1 MRDDLMEIRI
11 HGRGG
16 QGNVVAAY
24 LLAEA
29 AIEAELFAQA
39 FPFFG
44 AERRGAPVTAFV
56 RFAKFPFKRRSAIE
70 HPWALIVQDSHL
82 LNLPE
87 TTQGFDPNGILIVNT
102 GRTKEVTGAY
112 SGKTIA
118 FPATAMAEEMLGR
131 PIPNVALIAALMG
144 ALNLFPL
151 EGLEKALKR
160 RFPDAIAEKN
170 MAMAKQSYELG
181 GKLYAST

>member
-1 MRDDLMEIRI
+1 MRADLMETRI

-29 AIEAELFAQA
+29 AIEAEFFAQA

-56 RFAKFPFKRRSAIE
+56 RFSKEPFKRRSAID
-70 HPWALIVQDSHL
+70 HPQALIVQDPHL

-87 TTQGFDPNGILIVNT
+87 TMQGFDRNGILIANT
-102 GRTKEVTGAY
+102 GRKKEVTSAY
-112 SGKTIA
+112 PGKTIA

-131 PIPNVALIAALMG
+131 PIPNVALIAAFMG

-151 EGLEKALKR
+151 EGLEKALMR
-160 RFPDAIAEKN
+160 RFPKSIAEKN
-170 MAMAKQSYELG
+170 MALAKKSYELG

>member
-1 MRDDLMEIRI
+1 
-11 HGRGG
+11 
-16 QGNVVAAY
+16 
-24 LLAEA
+24 
-29 AIEAELFAQA
+29 
-39 FPFFG
+39 
-44 AERRGAPVTAFV
+44 
-56 RFAKFPFKRRSAIE
+56 
-70 HPWALIVQDSHL
+70 
-82 LNLPE
+82 
-87 TTQGFDPNGILIVNT
+87 
-102 GRTKEVTGAY
+102 
-112 SGKTIA
+112 
-118 FPATAMAEEMLGR
+118 MAEEMLGR